1 MKQDQTQWVVEFTIK
16 EGKLDAFKKLAEE
29 FVANVKKSEPGARS
43 YQWYFNDDETKCI
56 VSELYEDSKAI
67 LAHLEGST
75 VSTLFPKLLETAQLT
90 RFEVYGDPN
99 EEAKNMLAKFGAQNY
114 RSFTGFTR

>member
-1 MKQDQTQWVVEFTIK
+1 MKEDQTQWVVEFAIK
-16 EGKLDAFKKLAEE
+16 KGKLDAFKKLAEE
-29 FVANVKKSEPGARS
+29 FVARVKQNEPGAMS

-75 VSTLFPKLLETAQLT
+75 VSTLFPKLLETAQLI
-90 RFEVYGDPN
+90 RFEVYGDPS
-99 EEAKNMLAKFGAQNY
+99 EETKNVLTKFGAQNY
-114 RSFTGFTR
+114 HSFIGFTR

>member
-1 MKQDQTQWVVEFTIK
+1 MKQDQTQWVVEFAIRK
-16 EGKLDAFKKLAEE
+16 GKLDAFKKLAEE
-29 FVANVKKSEPGARS
+29 FVARVEQNEPGAKS

-56 VSELYEDSKAI
+56 VSELYESSEAI
-67 LAHLEGST
+67 LAHIGGSA

-99 EEAKNMLAKFGAQNY
+99 EEAKNVLAKFGAQNY
-114 RSFTGFTR
+114 HPFIGFTR